1 MRSSKKSKNSKG
13 GVFEIFYK
21 KGGSSK
27 KGWNRF
33 LLWTGSRKCL
43 CFSHSRASIIQHF
56 PFVNQPWCPRILLS
70 IPWNLHFEIVFVGIA
85 VASNDDDDANCL
97 MDHDTRGRALIQKEG
112 ESDPS
117 IHCGYYLGMTYSM
130 DSAMW

>member
-1 MRSSKKSKNSKG
+1 MK
-13 GVFEIFYK
+13 
-21 KGGSSK
+21 
-27 KGWNRF
+27 
-33 LLWTGSRKCL
+33 L
-43 CFSHSRASIIQHF
+43 
-56 PFVNQPWCPRILLS
+56 
-70 IPWNLHFEIVFVGIA
+70 FVGIA